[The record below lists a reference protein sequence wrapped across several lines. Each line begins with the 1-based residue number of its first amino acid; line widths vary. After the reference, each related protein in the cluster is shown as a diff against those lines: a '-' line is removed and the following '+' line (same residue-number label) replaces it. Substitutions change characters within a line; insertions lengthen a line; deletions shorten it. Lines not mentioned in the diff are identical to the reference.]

1 MIKNIFRPAI
11 WERIWKFTV
20 QMQMQPMWFWKYHNA
35 TLLWEALSTHFCD
48 SCGKYT
54 ISDNVLGDHIEF
66 YSDTEAF
73 STHSNCDLCGKYT
86 FWHSTATQRRGTV
99 STHYNCDWCGKLHDS
114 WQGFGTHRRE
124 TGSTYFNGDWCVKNT
139 IPDSVLG
146 SHWIP
151 TGPVNPVYSII
162 CDTAELGW
170 VKLIWW
176 LVTIICIK

>member
-35 TLLWEALSTHFCD
+35 TLLWEALSTHFNCD
-48 SCGKYT
+48 LCGKYT

-99 STHYNCDWCGKLHDS
+99 STYYNCYWCGKLHDS

-124 TGSTYFNGDWCVKNT
+124 TGSTYFNGDSNGTSQPCIFYNLWRTWVGMSK
-139 IPDSVLG
+139 
-146 SHWIP
+146 
-151 TGPVNPVYSII
+151 VNRVIALCGYP
-162 CDTAELGW
+162 LN
-170 VKLIWW
+170 
-176 LVTIICIK
+176 